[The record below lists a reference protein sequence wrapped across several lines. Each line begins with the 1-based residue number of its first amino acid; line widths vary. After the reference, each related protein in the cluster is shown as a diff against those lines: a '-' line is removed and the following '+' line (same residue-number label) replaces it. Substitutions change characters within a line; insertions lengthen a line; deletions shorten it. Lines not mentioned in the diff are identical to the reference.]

1 VWKRIE
7 IDFFAFECISVFREV
22 SLFQVFSDV
31 GHAISN
37 T

>member
-1 VWKRIE
+1 VWKHIE
-7 IDFFAFECISVFREV
+7 IDFFAFVCISVLREF

-31 GHAISN
+31 GRAISN